1 MTYQTNQPSKEWA
14 KYNSQNLA
22 NQRTKQPVDG
32 PSTSLQ
38 NFKTNQPSNW
48 WNKYKSPN
56 LPNQPTDQLMDQ
68 VQISKPTKPTNWPDS
83 GRCLETRVCD
93 INKDNTSFITTFI
106 TSPHPRP
113 SNLYLNRGRCYEAR
127 GTGFGVTQQARS
139 GNDVSKLC
147 HFVDSKDHNFV
158 PASQFFTV
166 SVSVPSKGV
175 FLATDNFVFSRPLS
189 QFLRSFACNAHS
201 AHLLCSS
208 HLALPFAASLCSM
221 ARLLTSFLNMCLHWK
236 HVWREGSRLSLA
248 VATHTRPL
256 PAFCGAALP
265 KSKSWDLGN
274 FREIKRTVEL

>member
-1 MTYQTNQPSKEWA
+1 MTYQANQPSKEWA

-147 HFVDSKDHNFV
+147 HFVDSKDHNFL
-158 PASQFFTV
+158 PAGQSLVECYATLHPALLVCPSVRPSVRHTLLFWFFAV
-166 SVSVPSKGV
+166 YG
-175 FLATDNFVFSRPLS
+175 
-189 QFLRSFACNAHS
+189 
-201 AHLLCSS
+201 
-208 HLALPFAASLCSM
+208 
-221 ARLLTSFLNMCLHWK
+221 LTAPAQMIKWPPIQ
-236 HVWREGSRLSLA
+236 
-248 VATHTRPL
+248 PL
-256 PAFCGAALP
+256 PTRTR
-265 KSKSWDLGN
+265 LG
-274 FREIKRTVEL
+274 